1 MNFYA
6 SLNSFVFLLIDI
18 SLKYVGAPGSDIFV
32 QRSLQML
39 DRNDDKS
46 MYCAPK
52 TFSYLFCIVAWCII
66 LLKDKTSGNVLCM
79 EE

>member
-6 SLNSFVFLLIDI
+6 SQKSFHFLLIDL
-18 SLKYVGAPGSDIFV
+18 SLKYVGASGSAMFV
-32 QRSLQML
+32 QRSPQML
-39 DRNDDKS
+39 DRNDDKFKC
-46 MYCAPK
+46 CAPK
-52 TFSYLFCIVAWCII
+52 ALSYLFCVVAWCVI